1 MGQVRQGGLRE
12 QHRAQDI
19 NAILP
24 LVLVDGDIL
33 QQLIAVHASVVDQDI
48 NLELAGLGV
57 REVVLGRADQVGG
70 PGGNAHVGLDDE
82 AGHAVLL
89 AEGLG
94 ELLGDLGGLV
104 GRVVDDQGGALG
116 GEVLGYGGSDSCGL
130 FVRCWQIN
138 GEMRKVLSTDLERR
152 PLRWRVSLQGG
163 DNLVPLQGWWRES
176 ASVGGAQMPLLL
188 LLWR

>member
-1 MGQVRQGGLRE
+1 MGQVRQGGLGE
-12 QHRAQDI
+12 QHGAQDI

-24 LVLVDGDIL
+24 LILVDGDIL

-48 NLELAGLGV
+48 DLELAGLGV

-89 AEGLG
+89 GEGLG

-130 FVRCWQIN
+130 FVRW
-138 GEMRKVLSTDLERR
+138 
-152 PLRWRVSLQGG
+152 
-163 DNLVPLQGWWRES
+163 
-176 ASVGGAQMPLLL
+176 
-188 LLWR
+188 